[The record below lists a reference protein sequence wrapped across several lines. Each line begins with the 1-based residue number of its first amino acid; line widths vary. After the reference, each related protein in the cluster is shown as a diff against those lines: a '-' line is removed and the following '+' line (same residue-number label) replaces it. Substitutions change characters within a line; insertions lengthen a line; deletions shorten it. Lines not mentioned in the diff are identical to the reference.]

1 MKRIYTLI
9 AVCAAMSFYSCNN
22 KTESQPKEES
32 VEVEQVETTE
42 EPTEI
47 VSGVIRKSNVEWT
60 GYKTTEKVGVPG
72 HFDVVLVKNA
82 NEEGKTPQEVLEG
95 ADIVALVAS
104 LNSDMIV
111 RDEKLKDILFGNM
124 IDTKEIK
131 GQLHFKEG
139 KTFLKLTLNNASK
152 EYEVKSTF
160 ENNVFTIEGDINLMD
175 FNANK
180 ALAALNEACLDLHK
194 GSDGVSKTWSE
205 VHVKGQVEFS
215 ESFGK

>member
-1 MKRIYTLI
+1 MRNTYTLI
-9 AVCAAMSFYSCNN
+9 AICAAMSFYSCNN
-22 KTESQPKEES
+22 KTEEQPKEEQ
-32 VEVEQVETTE
+32 VENQQTETTE

-47 VSGVIRKSNVEWT
+47 VTGVIRKSNVEWM

-72 HFDVVLVKNA
+72 HFDVVLVKNV

-95 ADIVALVAS
+95 ADIVALVSS

-124 IDTKEIK
+124 INTKEIK

-139 KTFLKLTLNNASK
+139 KTFLKLTLNNTSK
-152 EYEVKSTF
+152 EYEVQSSF
-160 ENNVFTIEGDINLMD
+160 ENNVFTIEADVDLMH

-180 ALAALNEACLDLHK
+180 ALTALNTACLDLHK
-194 GSDGVSKTWSE
+194 GADGVSKTWSE
-205 VHVKGQVEFS
+205 VHIKGQVEFS